1 MTSTLASDRAFP
13 VLDESSAP
21 SSAQRGLAAVRAQ
34 LGFLPDPIARYA
46 TAPTFLRI
54 AQQSLHAFEGT
65 SLDGVEREVV
75 AFAVIRRNRCDFCT
89 AFHKAVTLPTLGLD
103 AAQVDAIV
111 SGKPLADERL
121 ETLRQF
127 TESALDNTG
136 DVDDVIFA
144 SFLEAGYDRAQA
156 LEVVLGVGAYTM
168 TTLAN
173 RLTQAVFG

>member
-1 MTSTLASDRAFP
+1 MTSTLASGRAFP

-21 SSAQRGLAAVRAQ
+21 SGARSGLAAVRAQ
-34 LGFLPDPIARYA
+34 LGFVPDPIARYA
-46 TAPTFLRI
+46 TAPTFMRI
-54 AQQSLHAFEGT
+54 AQQCLYAFEGT

-103 AAQVDAIV
+103 VAQIEAIV
-111 SGKPLADERL
+111 SGVPLADGRL
-121 ETLRQF
+121 EALRRF
-127 TESALDNTG
+127 TESVLDNTG
-136 DVDDVIFA
+136 DVDDIIFA

-156 LEVVLGVGAYTM
+156 LEVVLGVGTYTM